1 MEIGIDI
8 FIRLASGLFIVL
20 SIVALSLMMLRK
32 RHMGERI
39 FATRIGATIY
49 GALFALFII
58 VVLMPIRLAVMNGT
72 ADITDPVIMEKY
84 FIAIVIL
91 AVLFRT
97 DILGR
102 LPLVGTYIRA
112 YRMAYMRRAV
122 ENAEKRLKK
131 MEDQEKERS

>member
-1 MEIGIDI
+1 
-8 FIRLASGLFIVL
+8 
-20 SIVALSLMMLRK
+20 
-32 RHMGERI
+32 
-39 FATRIGATIY
+39 
-49 GALFALFII
+49 
-58 VVLMPIRLAVMNGT
+58 
-72 ADITDPVIMEKY
+72 MEKY

-131 MEDQEKERS
+131 MEDQEVIREAKARGE